1 MLGGQDALE
10 WMLKMLAA
18 PLLLAPVLNGLPAA
32 AAASASAASSAKA
45 ATSTAETPPLETRP
59 ASAAEIKSFAA
70 FLQQQ
75 QQPEAS
81 ALPASVSATR
91 QRGSRQ
97 WQLQAALD
105 TAPVHAP
112 ALPLCIMQRRVFD
125 REARA
130 AKDQRWSEHL
140 PAQQLVWLH
149 HKPQCDAPGASRPP
163 VHPVRLL
170 QAQPDMSTLTLLVN
184 RSELLERAR
193 LLMAGNTA
201 CARLRARSFQLD
213 AVSREPA
220 GSSDAGMAL
229 LIFRSDIGA
238 EAHVTVR
245 KSRTELT
252 AWNVRCPAP

>member
-1 MLGGQDALE
+1 MLVGRDALG

-32 AAASASAASSAKA
+32 KAAASA
-45 ATSTAETPPLETRP
+45 AETPLLETRP

-70 FLQQQ
+70 FRQQQ
-75 QQPEAS
+75 LPETA
-81 ALPASVSATR
+81 ALPASFNATR
-91 QRGSRQ
+91 LRGSRQ

-105 TAPVHAP
+105 AAPVHAP
-112 ALPLCIMQRRVFD
+112 ALPLCVMQRRVFD
-125 REARA
+125 YAPRA
-130 AKDQRWSEHL
+130 AKDKRWSEQL
-140 PAQQLVWLH
+140 PAQQLAWLH
-149 HKPQCDAPGASRPP
+149 HQPQCDAPDAGKPP

-170 QAQPDMSTLTLLVN
+170 QAQPDMSTLTLLVKH
-184 RSELLERAR
+184 SELLERAR

-201 CARLRARSFQLD
+201 CAKLRSRSFQLD

-220 GSSDAGMAL
+220 GSPDAGMVL
-229 LIFRSDIGA
+229 LVFRSDIGA
-238 EAHVTVR
+238 EAHITVR

>member
-1 MLGGQDALE
+1 MLAGEDALR

-32 AAASASAASSAKA
+32 AAAPASAASPAKA
-45 ATSTAETPPLETRP
+45 AIATAETPLLESRP
-59 ASAAEIKSFAA
+59 ASDAEIKSFAA
-70 FLQQQ
+70 FRQQQ
-75 QQPEAS
+75 LPEAA
-81 ALPASVSATR
+81 ALPASFSATR
-91 QRGSRQ
+91 QHGSRQ

-112 ALPLCIMQRRVFD
+112 ALPLCIMQRRVFGY
-125 REARA
+125 EARA
-130 AKDQRWSEHL
+130 AKDKRWREHL

-149 HKPQCDAPGASRPP
+149 HKPQCGAPEASKPP

-170 QAQPDMSTLTLLVN
+170 QALPDMSTLTLLVN

-220 GSSDAGMAL
+220 GSPDAGMAL
-229 LIFRSDIGA
+229 LVFRSDIGA
-238 EAHVTVR
+238 ETHVTVR

>member
-1 MLGGQDALE
+1 MLAGRDALG

-32 AAASASAASSAKA
+32 AAAP
-45 ATSTAETPPLETRP
+45 TAETPLLETRP
-59 ASAAEIKSFAA
+59 ASDAEIKSFAA
-70 FLQQQ
+70 FRQQQ
-75 QQPEAS
+75 LPETA
-81 ALPASVSATR
+81 ALPASFSATR
-91 QRGSRQ
+91 QRGNRQ

-105 TAPVHAP
+105 AAPVHAS
-112 ALPLCIMQRRVFD
+112 ALPMCIMQRRVFD
-125 REARA
+125 YAARA
-130 AKDQRWSEHL
+130 AKDQRWNEQL
-140 PAQQLVWLH
+140 PTQQLVWLH
-149 HKPQCDAPGASRPP
+149 HKPQCDAPEASKPP

-170 QAQPDMSTLTLLVN
+170 HVQPDMSTLTLLVN

-220 GSSDAGMAL
+220 GSPDAGMAL

-238 EAHVTVR
+238 AAHITVR

>member
-1 MLGGQDALE
+1 MLAGQDALR
-10 WMLKMLAA
+10 WVLKMLAA
-18 PLLLAPVLNGLPAA
+18 PLLLAPVLNGLPTAA
-32 AAASASAASSAKA
+32 AAPASAAAATKA
-45 ATSTAETPPLETRP
+45 AASTAETPLLETRP
-59 ASAAEIKSFAA
+59 ASAAEIQSFAT
-70 FLQQQ
+70 FRQQQ
-75 QQPEAS
+75 LPETTAMPTS
-81 ALPASVSATR
+81 FSATR

-97 WQLQAALD
+97 WQVQATLD
-105 TAPVHAP
+105 AAPVRAP
-112 ALPLCIMQRRVFD
+112 ALPMCIMQRRVFSYA
-125 REARA
+125 ARA
-130 AKDQRWSEHL
+130 AKDKRWSEQL

-149 HKPQCDAPGASRPP
+149 HKPQCAVPEADKPP

-201 CARLRARSFQLD
+201 CARLRARSFLLD

-220 GSSDAGMAL
+220 GSPDAGMAL
-229 LIFRSDIGA
+229 LVFRSDIGA
-238 EAHVTVR
+238 EAHITVR